1 MSRGNEKILQATLE
15 LNLSKRILVR
25 LSVVL
30 SITFRFLSEIFNKAC
45 WPIYKCTDA
54 NVIITCITIGRCE

>member
-1 MSRGNEKILQATLE
+1 MSRGNEKILQATLQ

-30 SITFRFLSEIFNKAC
+30 TITFRFSQVKYLIKLVGRF
-45 WPIYKCTDA
+45 IY
-54 NVIITCITIGRCE
+54 VLMLM